1 MNATT
6 RVFSVY
12 VSDFAIELRDDGN
25 QYSGDGRLVCR
36 QRNYD
41 SLFKFAKN
49 MALNHAVPLRD
60 YTRSEAQYQY

>member
-6 RVFSVY
+6 RIFSVY
-12 VSDFAIELRDDGN
+12 VSDLAVELRDDDN
-25 QYSGDGRLVCR
+25 QYFSDGRLVCR

-41 SLFKFAKN
+41 SLLKFARN
-49 MALNHAVPLRD
+49 MALNLAVPLRD

>member
-6 RVFSVY
+6 RIFSVY
-12 VSDFAIELRDDGN
+12 VSDFAIELRDDGSR
-25 QYSGDGRLVCR
+25 YSGDGRLVCR

-49 MALNHAVPLRD
+49 MALNRAVPLQD
-60 YTRSEAQYQY
+60 YTRSTAQYQY